1 MHPVVEKLFHPRAG
15 SINQAARLPCI
26 FFAGIDIFRF
36 HNPQAVFA
44 ASRRGTSTS
53 KHFTAFTYHHLGVG
67 EYQTGVVYPTVRI
80 FESALNF
87 RF

>member
-1 MHPVVEKLFHPRAG
+1 MHPVVEELLHPRAG
-15 SINQAARLPCI
+15 GVHEAARLPAI
-26 FFAGIDIFRF
+26 FFAGIDIFCF

-44 ASRRGTSTS
+44 ASRSGTSPG

-67 EYQTGVVYPTVRI
+67 EHQTGVIYPTVGI